1 MTSVNTD
8 YDTST
13 NHTWKQRG
21 NCREESAAQRL
32 FEAIEMAAAN
42 AGFKILD
49 GDDDAIVVRDAKS
62 DTDFAIHI
70 NELS

>member
-1 MTSVNTD
+1 MTSVNTY
-8 YDTST
+8 YDTNT
-13 NHTWKQRG
+13 NRPRKQQE
-21 NCREESAAQRL
+21 NCQEESAEQRL
-32 FEAIEMAAAN
+32 FEAVEMAAAN
-42 AGFKILD
+42 AGFKVLD